1 MVELKKITIDGFKSF
16 RHVEIE
22 LGRINV
28 LIGANGSGKSNLL
41 SFFDLLL
48 AMINSHLKWYVLRN
62 GLGHTFLHYGPRKT
76 QEVSARIEFSSAAGE
91 MAYSF
96 RLGWG
101 RHEDSL
107 VLLEEAT
114 EQRQGPGDK
123 FQKVIIND
131 GSTESRLAEAARE
144 GGSLVAAD
152 LWRKIN
158 RCGVFQFFDT
168 SADAR
173 IRQGQGSED
182 SSSLHRDAGNL
193 AIYLVEIQSGH
204 AQRYRRIIENIR
216 MVAPFFDD
224 FELLHPA
231 FFDTPTPNPKY
242 LLNWKEQGQDVVF
255 GPHQLP
261 DGLLRFIAL
270 TTVLSQPLEMLPALL
285 IIDEAELGLHPAA
298 ITQLGAMIRQ
308 ASHHCQVLL
317 ATQSVTL
324 VNEFEPEDLMVIER
338 NQDRETGEWP
348 TEIKRLEPARL
359 EPWLEDYSLG
369 ELWEKN
375 VLGGRPS

>member
-1 MVELKKITIDGFKSF
+1 MAELKKITIDGFKSF

-76 QEVSARIEFSSAAGE
+76 QELCARIEFSSTAGDI
-91 MAYSF
+91 AYSF

-107 VLLEEAT
+107 VLLEEAV
-114 EQRQGPGDK
+114 EQRQGPDTQ

-144 GGSLVAAD
+144 GGYPVTGD
-152 LWRKIN
+152 LWHN
-158 RCGVFQFFDT
+158 LNNCGVFQLFDT
-168 SADAR
+168 SAVAR
-173 IRQGQGSED
+173 IRQGHASED

-193 AIYLVEIQSGH
+193 AVILLAIQSGH
-204 AQRYRRIIENIR
+204 AQRYHRIIETIR

-224 FELLHPA
+224 FQLIHPEIL
-231 FFDTPTPNPKY
+231 DTPPPNPMFM
-242 LLNWKEQGQDVVF
+242 LNWKEQGQDVIF

-270 TTVLSQPLEMLPALL
+270 TSTLLQPEKRMPGVM
-285 IIDEAELGLHPAA
+285 IIDEPELGLHPLALN
-298 ITQLGAMIRQ
+298 ILGALIRET
-308 ASHHCQVLL
+308 SHRCQIII
-317 ATQSVTL
+317 ATQSARL
-324 VNEFEPEDLMVIER
+324 VDEFEPEHLLVAQRQLDPVS
-338 NQDRETGEWP
+338 REHP
-348 TEIKRLEPARL
+348 TEFKRLDPETL
-359 EPWLEDYSLG
+359 KVWMDDYSLG

-375 VLGGRPS
+375 IFGGRP